1 MWAVGYPS
9 QKVSALRRHGAIT
22 PERGESNMEIMCAV
36 LFLVVA
42 TGYIIVVAQQA
53 KK

>member
-1 MWAVGYPS
+1 MLLEGESSAVARDNY
-9 QKVSALRRHGAIT
+9 
-22 PERGESNMEIMCAV
+22 PERGASGMEIMCAT